1 VNEQVFELV
10 LKIAAEKKQLKCTTV
25 AVDFTTLEA
34 NAAMRAIVR
43 KNNGDDWKT
52 CLKKL
57 AAEEGVEINNDD
69 DLPRFDQQRRRK
81 VEKKVKT
88 VEWELLC

>member
-1 VNEQVFELV
+1 M
-10 LKIAAEKKQLKCTTV
+10 

-52 CLKKL
+52 YLKKL

-69 DLPRFDQQRRRK
+69 DLRRFDQQRRRK

-88 VEWELLC
+88 VEWELLCCKVDTEIFDG